1 MIGFAVESRPVSIS
15 TMQGPLSLDGSQ
27 VMATVGVI
35 GAGRVGASCARAIVR
50 DGLVER
56 LTIYDRTESYAEGEA
71 LDLTHALP
79 MLHPCEIRGRPLTAM
94 EPEDVLIMAFGSHTT
109 AGQSRLDL
117 ASANLAICEVV
128 AADVEV
134 GGLPRVCLVATSPLD
149 LLTEYL
155 TRRWAGRMVDVIG
168 SGTSLDTWRLRGEL
182 ASVCGVHPN
191 SVHAWVVGE
200 HGDSAVLLFSSATIA
215 GLRLDD
221 FARQTG
227 VDLSEERLA
236 TIAETVRTAAY
247 RVRELKGSTW
257 DAIGL
262 AVAALVRNIV
272 RDHGRIVPVSVRVAD
287 QLCASLPCVLGPE
300 GAGKPLRPGMDEE
313 EAAAW
318 ERSLEVLRQAL
329 TALP

>member
-1 MIGFAVESRPVSIS
+1 MMG
-15 TMQGPLSLDGSQ
+15 G
-27 VMATVGVI
+27 VMTTVGVI
-35 GAGRVGASCARAIVR
+35 GAGHVGASCARAIVR
-50 DGLVER
+50 DGLVTR
-56 LTIYDRTESYAEGEA
+56 LTIYDRTESYAQGEA
-71 LDLTHALP
+71 LDLSHALP
-79 MLHPCEIRGRPLTAM
+79 MLEPCEIRGRSLTAV
-94 EPEDVLIMAFGSHTT
+94 EPEDVLVMAFGSHT
-109 AGQSRLDL
+109 ASGQTRLDL
-117 ASANLAICEVV
+117 ARANLAICEEV
-128 AADVEV
+128 AGHVEV

-149 LLTEYL
+149 VLTEYL
-155 TRRWAGRMVDVIG
+155 TRRWAGRMVNVIG

-182 ASVCGVHPN
+182 SSVCRVHPA

-215 GLRLDD
+215 GLTLDQ

-227 VDLSEERLA
+227 VDLSVERLA
-236 TIAETVRTAAY
+236 TIADAVRTAAY

-287 QLCASLPCVLGPE
+287 RLCASLPCVLGPE
-300 GAGKPLRPGMDEE
+300 GAGKPLHPRMDEQ
-313 EAAAW
+313 EAGAW

-329 TALP
+329 TVLP

>member
-1 MIGFAVESRPVSIS
+1 M
-15 TMQGPLSLDGSQ
+15 SLDGSR
-27 VMATVGVI
+27 VMTTVGVI

-50 DGLVER
+50 DGLVTR
-56 LTIYDRTESYAEGEA
+56 LTIYDRTESYAQGEA
-71 LDLTHALP
+71 LDLSHALP
-79 MLHPCEIRGRPLTAM
+79 MLEPCEIRGRHLTAI
-94 EPEDVLIMAFGSHTT
+94 EPEDVLVMAFGGHTT
-109 AGQSRLDL
+109 SGQTRLDL
-117 ASANLAICEVV
+117 ARANLAICEEI
-128 AADVEV
+128 AGHVEV

-149 LLTEYL
+149 VLTEYL

-182 ASVCGVHPN
+182 ASVCRVHPGA
-191 SVHAWVVGE
+191 VHALVVGE
-200 HGDSAVLLFSSATIA
+200 HGDSAVLLFSSARIA
-215 GLRLDD
+215 GLTLDE
-221 FARQTG
+221 FAAETG
-227 VDLSEERLA
+227 VDLSAERLA

-247 RVRELKGSTW
+247 QVRELKGSTW

-287 QLCASLPCVLGPE
+287 RLCASLPCVLGPE
-300 GAGKPLRPGMDEE
+300 GAGKPLHPRMDEQ

-329 TALP
+329 TVLP